1 MSDIKK
7 LRKIIKEERLNEA
20 RLEEQAVYAD
30 KVMDAKVREGI
41 QQYVDGLAAPNPE
54 IDELIRRGAVG

>member
-1 MSDIKK
+1 
-7 LRKIIKEERLNEA
+7 
-20 RLEEQAVYAD
+20 
-30 KVMDAKVREGI
+30 MDAKVREGI